1 MTHRFI
7 IILIEVNPIIFK
19 QKKKDLLFA
28 HLEMFVVIDVQCV
41 IEDYFSR

>member
-7 IILIEVNPIIFK
+7 IILIEVNTIIFK
-19 QKKKDLLFA
+19 QKEDFLFA
-28 HLEMFVVIDVQCV
+28 HLEMFVVIDVQYV